1 MMLDRL
7 SEIPIFYV
15 LLGPIILAA
24 AMIYGTMKWHS
35 RRKTRYDPTVSEQQ
49 NIKERRTTPG
59 HAEIDRK
66 IAEGRI
72 GR

>member
-1 MMLDRL
+1 MLDRL
-7 SEIPIFYV
+7 TEIPIYYV
-15 LLGPIILAA
+15 VIGPIVLAA
-24 AMIYGTMKWHS
+24 AMIYGTLMWHR
-35 RRKTRYDPTVSEQQ
+35 RRKTLYDPTVSEQQ
-49 NIKERRTTPG
+49 NIEERRTTPG